1 MPPVNLPPNILRTIS
16 GLQSQ
21 LNALQTQQQYGC
33 IDNELRLRIVMGQ
46 QADGTYGL
54 WLYDTDGNVKV
65 KIGDLGGG
73 ITEGPYG
80 LQVYNAAGRPLE
92 VSPPL
97 GSFFAGSIST
107 TLTTYSAGAG
117 SPSVTAPIGA
127 SGDALITVSSLIS
140 LTNVNDTGQVGI
152 SLDGGAAIN
161 VLATS
166 STASIVANS
175 CSVMFRASE
184 LFTLTPNADHT
195 FQLQQKGST
204 AGHTFT
210 FQGNALVVWPI

>member
-1 MPPVNLPPNILRTIS
+1 VPPVNLPPDILRTIS

-80 LQVYNAAGRPLE
+80 LQVYNATGRPLE